1 MRERIRWNVAR
12 RRDYPP
18 QLREPHAAYSHN
30 TAKQLGKLIGLIR
43 PRSSAVWKRVTDSD
57 SLRFDI
63 VDQVMLIVHADVPP
77 SASDWARL
85 LVVRDANRAKLRSTL
100 VIAPPRASINAAQR
114 ADVVKFMKETGTG
127 VAVLTDSALVRGV
140 AMAVGFLGVKVR
152 AFAPN
157 ALTSA
162 LTFLTV
168 PESRHANFVRR
179 VEALRAQLASA
190 ARLSIP
196 PPKA

>member
-1 MRERIRWNVAR
+1 M
-12 RRDYPP
+12 
-18 QLREPHAAYSHN
+18 L
-30 TAKQLGKLIGLIR
+30 KL
-43 PRSSAVWKRVTDSD
+43 VTDSD

-63 VDQVMLIVHADVPP
+63 VDQVMLVVHADVAP
-77 SASDWARL
+77 SDGDWARL
-85 LVVRDANRAKLRSTL
+85 LVVRNANRTKLRSTL

-114 ADVVKFMKETGTG
+114 ADVAKFMKETGTG

-157 ALTSA
+157 ALTAA
-162 LTFLTV
+162 LDFLMI
-168 PESRHANFVRR
+168 PESRHAIFIHR

>member
-1 MRERIRWNVAR
+1 M
-12 RRDYPP
+12 
-18 QLREPHAAYSHN
+18 
-30 TAKQLGKLIGLIR
+30 GLIR
-43 PRSSAVWKRVTDSD
+43 RGAAPCWSFVTDSD

-63 VDQVMLIVHADVPP
+63 VDQVLLVVHADVAP
-77 SASDWARL
+77 SDGDWARL
-85 LVVRDANRAKLRSTL
+85 LVVRNANRAKLRNTL
-100 VIAPPRASINAAQR
+100 VVAPPRASINAAQR
-114 ADVVKFMKETGTG
+114 ADVAKFMKETGTG

-157 ALTSA
+157 ALTAA
-162 LTFLTV
+162 LDFLMI
-168 PESRHANFVRR
+168 PESRHAIFIHR

>member
-1 MRERIRWNVAR
+1 M
-12 RRDYPP
+12 
-18 QLREPHAAYSHN
+18 
-30 TAKQLGKLIGLIR
+30 
-43 PRSSAVWKRVTDSD
+43 TDSD

-77 SASDWARL
+77 SDSDWTRL
-85 LVVRDANRAKLRSTL
+85 QVVRDANRAKLRSTL

-114 ADVVKFMKETGTG
+114 ADVVKFMKETDTS
-127 VAVLTDSALVRGV
+127 VAVLTDSALVRGL

-157 ALTSA
+157 ALTAA
-162 LTFLTV
+162 LNFLTV
-168 PESRHANFVRR
+168 PESRHTIFIRR
-179 VEALRAQLASA
+179 VDALRAQLASA
-190 ARLSIP
+190 ARLSVA